1 MTGNRS
7 KRNFID
13 AAILAYDFLNARSK
27 VLYSEHVVAPAA
39 PRGETRHGRTPP
51 RAEIPLCGGARP
63 RRLLVVPLRGLEEP
77 AVLRRNPQDHRIHP
91 GEIHHH
97 QSRETLAVRLQAHA
111 QSAVLRRH
119 PQNPVAPPRAVRS
132 GYFLAADQRPSCPLS
147 PRNEPSMVAPVTRPE
162 KSRRTPLRST

>member
-27 VLYSEHVVAPAA
+27 VLYSQPVVARAA

-63 RRLLVVPLRGLEEP
+63 RRLLVVPLRGLEKP
-77 AVLRRNPQDHRIHP
+77 
-91 GEIHHH
+91 
-97 QSRETLAVRLQAHA
+97 
-111 QSAVLRRH
+111 AVLRRH
-119 PQNPVAPPRAVRS
+119 PQHPVAPPRAVRS

-162 KSRRTPLRST
+162 RSRRTPLR